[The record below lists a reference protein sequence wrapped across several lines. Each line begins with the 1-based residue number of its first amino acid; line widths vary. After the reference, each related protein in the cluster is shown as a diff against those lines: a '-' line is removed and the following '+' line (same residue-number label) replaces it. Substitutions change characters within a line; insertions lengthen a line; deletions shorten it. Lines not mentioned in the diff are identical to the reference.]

1 MQYYENASES
11 KRVPD
16 IGKMP
21 VYFAHTT
28 IDVVIGVNLR
38 VFP

>member
-1 MQYYENASES
+1 MKMHQNLNVYQ
-11 KRVPD
+11 